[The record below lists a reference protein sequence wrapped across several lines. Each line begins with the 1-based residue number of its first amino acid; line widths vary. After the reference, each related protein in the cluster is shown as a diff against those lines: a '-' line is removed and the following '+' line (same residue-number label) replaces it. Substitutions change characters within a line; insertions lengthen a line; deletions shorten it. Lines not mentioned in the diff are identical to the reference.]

1 MEKLTVKI
9 ILTVLA
15 LALTG
20 CSSSENEIDK
30 VPDKSA
36 QSLFVDARSALD
48 NGLYQKA
55 FKYLVRL
62 IHASLLVLFRI
73 KYSSI

>member
-9 ILTVLA
+9 ILTILA

-20 CSSSENEIDK
+20 CSSSKNEIEK

-36 QSLFVDARSALD
+36 QAFWYKPLSRADLAST
-48 NGLYQKA
+48 NKA
-55 FKYLVRL
+55 
-62 IHASLLVLFRI
+62 
-73 KYSSI
+73 

>member
-36 QSLFVDARSALD
+36 QALFTDARSALD

-55 FKYLVRL
+55 IQIDRKSTRL
-62 IHASLLVLFRI
+62 N
-73 KYSSI
+73 SSH